1 MHDLDELYGLCLKM
15 RGDPERCGFGV
26 LVERLIREG
35 LEKCVEKND
44 AVKCIEKCVKDCGG
58 GEGCVRACRAAV
70 DAAAARSIAKDV
82 LRGAVEVVVDSG
94 LTMKMP
100 EAVAVLVSELLRK
113 YAGEDCATRSAL
125 FRTLGITIVNL
136 HNVVESDLALL
147 LAPLISAAQD
157 CVGEEAEGL
166 PEEVKA
172 GAGEEVAAKISAALD
187 SGEVAIKRVLI
198 RFPPAR

>member
-1 MHDLDELYGLCLKM
+1 
-15 RGDPERCGFGV
+15 
-26 LVERLIREG
+26 
-35 LEKCVEKND
+35 
-44 AVKCIEKCVKDCGG
+44 
-58 GEGCVRACRAAV
+58 V

-100 EAVAVLVSELLRK
+100 EAVAVLASELLRK
-113 YAGEDCATRSAL
+113 YAGADCAAKSAL
-125 FRTLGITIVNL
+125 FRTLGMAVVDL
-136 HNVVESDLALL
+136 HSVVESDLALL